1 MTQDH
6 ETYETLA
13 PIYALGALDGEDLE
27 RFEAH
32 LADGCPACETT
43 LRDSSEVM
51 ARLALEAPRAAP
63 PPDVR
68 RALLAR
74 LDATA
79 PRRER
84 PARRSV
90 WLPWT
95 LGMAAAVLAAIWL
108 TAGFVASRYEARIG
122 QMARETA
129 TARERL
135 NQEQAALRAEIERY
149 GAVVELLRDPA
160 TKVVALRGA
169 GPSPEAGGRLVWH
182 EARGGQLFVTNLP
195 PPPEGRAYE
204 LWTITAGTPR
214 PAGVFQTDAAGRG
227 VHRVTAAA
235 GPVDVFA
242 VTLEPAGGVPRPTG
256 PIVLA
261 SAK

>member
-1 MTQDH
+1 
-6 ETYETLA
+6 
-13 PIYALGALDGEDLE
+13 
-27 RFEAH
+27 
-32 LADGCPACETT
+32 
-43 LRDSSEVM
+43 M
-51 ARLALEAPRAAP
+51 ARLALDAPRVP
-63 PPDVR
+63 PPAEVR

-79 PRRER
+79 PRRE
-84 PARRSV
+84 PAVRRSV
-90 WLPWT
+90 WLPWA
-95 LGMAAAVLAAIWL
+95 LGMAAAVVAAVWL

-129 TARERL
+129 GARERL
-135 NQEQAALRAEIERY
+135 AQQEAALRAEI
-149 GAVVELLRDPA
+149 AVVELLRDPA
-160 TKVVALRGA
+160 TKVVGLRGA
-169 GPSPEAGGRLVWH
+169 GPSPEAEGRLVWH
-182 EARGGQLFVTNLP
+182 EARGGQLFVANLP

-214 PAGVFQTDAAGRG
+214 PAGVFQTDATGRG
-227 VHRVTAAA
+227 SHRVPAAPGA

-242 VTLEPAGGVPRPTG
+242 VTLEPAGGVPQPTG